1 VRAVLSAGEQ
11 AILFLNRRGAASF
24 AQCRDCGYVP
34 HCSSCAVSLTYHR
47 QQDRLVCHQCNRGR
61 RMPAVCPQCRSRRL
75 RLVGIG
81 VERVEEEAIKTFPGA
96 RLLRWDRDVTRGRG
110 AHERI
115 LARFLARE
123 ADILIGTQMVAKGLD
138 LPAVTLVGVV
148 SADVSLHL
156 PDFRAGERTFQ
167 LLTQVAGRAGRA
179 QTGARPGA
187 GSGNGERPSGDGGSP
202 PELGRVVIQ
211 TYTPQHYA
219 IVAAAQHDYESFF
232 AQEIELRR
240 QLGYPPFGR
249 LARLVYSHTN
259 SAYAYQEATRLVRVL
274 SQQRDTR
281 GLPDLEVMGP
291 SPAYIARLRGRYRW
305 QVLVRG
311 RNPAELLAEVSLPQN
326 WVLDIDPVTVA

>member
-1 VRAVLSAGEQ
+1 MAGNRSIFSRALAQQVRAVLSAGEQ

-34 HCSSCAVSLTYHR
+34 HCSSCAVALTYHR
-47 QQDRLVCHQCNRGR
+47 QQDRLLCHQCNRGR
-61 RMPAVCPQCRSRRL
+61 RMPATCPQCRSRRL

-123 ADILIGTQMVAKGLD
+123 ADVLIGTQMVAKGLD

-179 QTGARPGA
+179 
-187 GSGNGERPSGDGGSP
+187 GSGNGGP
-202 PELGRVVIQ
+202 PELGRVVVQ

-219 IVAAAQHDYESFF
+219 IEAAAQHDYESFF

-240 QLGYPPFGR
+240 RLGYPPFSR

-259 SAYAYQEATRLVRVL
+259 SAYAYQEAARVVRVL
-274 SQQRDTR
+274 CQERDTR

-291 SPAYIARLRGRYRW
+291 SPAYVARLRGRYRW

-311 RNPAELLAEVSLPQN
+311 HHPAELLADVALPQN
-326 WVLDIDPVTVA
+326 WLLDIDPMTVA

>member
-1 VRAVLSAGEQ
+1 
-11 AILFLNRRGAASF
+11 
-24 AQCRDCGYVP
+24 
-34 HCSSCAVSLTYHR
+34 
-47 QQDRLVCHQCNRGR
+47 
-61 RMPAVCPQCRSRRL
+61 MPAACPQCRGRRL

-81 VERVEEEAIKTFPGA
+81 VERVEEEAAVTFPGA

-115 LARFLARE
+115 LARFLSRE

-156 PDFRAGERTFQ
+156 PDFRAGERAFQ

-179 QTGARPGA
+179 GRAQTGPD
-187 GSGNGERPSGDGGSP
+187 GSPSGMEAQ

-219 IVAAAQHDYESFF
+219 IAAAAQHDYESFF
-232 AQEIELRR
+232 AQEVELRR
-240 QLGYPPFGR
+240 GLGYPPFGR
-249 LARLVYSHTN
+249 LARLVYSHT
-259 SAYAYQEATRLVRVL
+259 SSGYAYQEAARMVRLL
-274 SQQRDTR
+274 CQERDTR

-291 SPAYIARLRGRYRW
+291 SPAYVARLRGRYRW

-311 RNPAELLAEVSLPQN
+311 RHPAELLDGVPLPQN
-326 WVLDIDPVTVA
+326 WVLDIDPMTTA

>member
-1 VRAVLSAGEQ
+1 
-11 AILFLNRRGAASF
+11 
-24 AQCRDCGYVP
+24 
-34 HCSSCAVSLTYHR
+34 
-47 QQDRLVCHQCNRGR
+47 
-61 RMPAVCPQCRSRRL
+61 MPATCPQCRSRRL

-81 VERVEEEAIKTFPGA
+81 VERVEEEAAQAFPGA

-179 QTGARPGA
+179 GSAGPGD
-187 GSGNGERPSGDGGSP
+187 GDRPSGEQGGL

-219 IVAAAQHDYESFF
+219 IEAAAQHDYESFF

-240 QLGYPPFGR
+240 RLGYPPFSR

-259 SAYAYQEATRLVRVL
+259 SAYAYQEAARLVRVL
-274 SQQRDTR
+274 TYERDAR

-311 RNPAELLAEVSLPQN
+311 RDPAELLAGVALPQN
-326 WVLDIDPVTVA
+326 WMMDIDPMTVA